1 MKRTGLLIAVLML
14 CPVFAP
20 AANRDMIELQRD
32 VAQLQ
37 DQVRD
42 LQRSFDERFA
52 ALQVLVQQTLD
63 TSTKSNTALQDAG
76 RAQQGMTERVV
87 APVVGLNSKM
97 DQLGNDVSAMRES
110 VNDVTARMNKVQQQL
125 TDLTNTVKAGQL
137 PVAPPPAMG
146 NGGGV
151 STLAPATGDGTAD
164 SNGAGSAPAGA
175 PPVKAT
181 SLYENALRDM
191 QSGKADLALSE
202 FQDYIKFYND
212 TDLAPNAQFYIGQ
225 IRYSQAQFDQAIGEF
240 DKVLE
245 AYPNNNKTAAA
256 HYYKG
261 KTLFQLGRRNDAAKE
276 FQAVVKEFPNSDVAP
291 QARAQLR
298 VLGLNPGSATHRRGA
313 T

>member
-1 MKRTGLLIAVLML
+1 MKRTVVLIAICLMV
-14 CPVFAP
+14 PAFAP
-20 AANRDMIELQRD
+20 AANRETIELQRD

-42 LQRSFDERFA
+42 LQRSFDEKLA

-63 TSTKSNTALQDAG
+63 SANKSAASLQEAG
-76 RAQQGMTERVV
+76 RAQEGITERVV
-87 APVVGLNSKM
+87 GPVVGLNSKM
-97 DQLGNDVSAMRES
+97 DQLSNDVSAMRES
-110 VNDVTARMNKVQQQL
+110 VNDVTVRMNKVQQQL
-125 TDLTNTVKAGQL
+125 TDLNNAAKAGSL
-137 PVAPPPAMG
+137 PVAPPPG
-146 NGGGV
+146 PV
-151 STLAPATGDGTAD
+151 S
-164 SNGAGSAPAGA
+164 SAGSVPMPDSSSGVGPVGGSTAGP

-181 SLYENALRDM
+181 TLYENALRDM

-225 IRYSQAQFDQAIGEF
+225 IRYSQSQFDQAIQEY

-261 KTLFQLGRRNDAAKE
+261 KVLFQLGQRTAAAKE
-276 FQAVVKEFPNSDVAP
+276 FQAVVSDFPNSDVVT
-291 QARAQLR
+291 QARAQLKI
-298 VLGLNPGSATHRRGA
+298 LGINPGATPARRKRGA
-313 T
+313 

>member
-1 MKRTGLLIAVLML
+1 MKRTGLSILILLL
-14 CPVFAP
+14 CPAFAP
-20 AANRDMIELQRD
+20 AANREMIELQRD

-42 LQRSFDERFA
+42 LQRSFDEKLA

-63 TSTKSNTALQDAG
+63 SSNKSNAALQEAG
-76 RAQQGMTERVV
+76 RAQEGITERLVS
-87 APVVGLNSKM
+87 PVVGLNSKM
-97 DQLGNDVSAMRES
+97 DQLSNDVSAMRES
-110 VNDVTARMNKVQQQL
+110 VNDVTVRMNKVQQQL
-125 TDLTNTVKAGQL
+125 TDLNNAAKAGSM
-137 PVAPPPAMG
+137 PVAPPPATIS
-146 NGGGV
+146 GGGPV
-151 STLAPATGDGTAD
+151 PMPDSSSGMGPVGGST
-164 SNGAGSAPAGA
+164 AGP

-191 QSGKADLALSE
+191 QSGKSDLALSE

-225 IRYSQAQFDQAIGEF
+225 IRYSQAQFEQAIQEF

-261 KTLFQLGRRNDAAKE
+261 KTLFQLGQRTAAAKE
-276 FQAVVKEFPNSDVAP
+276 FQAVVSDFPNSDVVT
-291 QARAQLR
+291 QSRAQLK
-298 VLGLNPGSATHRRGA
+298 VLGINPGGAAPVRRKRGA
-313 T
+313 